1 MGCRAVTHVVEVIIT
16 RDAEFS
22 FPDSSSNVSD
32 FNQTSS
38 IDTRHVLSLGHN
50 TCMSSTMHWPR
61 STKLTIHVEII
72 CATSS
77 PVTF

>member
-22 FPDSSSNVSD
+22 FPDSSSNVSG

-38 IDTRHVLSLGHN
+38 IDTRHVLSLGHKMYEQHN
-50 TCMSSTMHWPR
+50 ALAKKCKTHNSC
-61 STKLTIHVEII
+61 
-72 CATSS
+72 
-77 PVTF
+77 